1 MIILG
6 DWKLNGVG
14 RNVRWVFSYFQLH
27 FKIVHKFVLAIP
39 LDMGFWMR
47 VQWSAWQEYGT
58 MCRSKSG
65 VELHIPIHISIYYIY
80 IYTNVVYYLL
90 LRNAS
95 RIIPR
100 GNRLHLQLYTDGCSE
115 KRESQVKYIEHVQ
128 AIGKVTRVGCI
139 VIKKFL
145 YLKVSLNAP
154 KRGFCFHQNK
164 FTIALWF

>member
-1 MIILG
+1 MVRLARIWHNVPKQKRCRASYPNPYKYILY
-6 DWKLNGVG
+6 L
-14 RNVRWVFSYFQLH
+14 YLH
-27 FKIVHKFVLAIP
+27 KCCL
-39 LDMGFWMR
+39 
-47 VQWSAWQEYGT
+47 
-58 MCRSKSG
+58 
-65 VELHIPIHISIYYIY
+65 
-80 IYTNVVYYLL
+80 LL

-164 FTIALWF
+164 VTIALEF